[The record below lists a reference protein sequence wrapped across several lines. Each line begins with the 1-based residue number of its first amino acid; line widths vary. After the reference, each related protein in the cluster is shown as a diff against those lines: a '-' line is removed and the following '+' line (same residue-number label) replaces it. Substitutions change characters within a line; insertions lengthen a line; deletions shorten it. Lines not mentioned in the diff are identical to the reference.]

1 MRIGCFG
8 TATVR
13 PPGGLRSAKPVLSLP
28 EKGSHPDYVKTL
40 EANY

>member
-8 TATVR
+8 TAAVR
-13 PPGGLRSAKPVLSLP
+13 PRGGLCSAKPVLSLP
-28 EKGSHPDYVKTL
+28 EEGSRSDYVKTL